1 MEVFGFRRQSADG
14 IVDDVDEDVRA
25 CQFCPV
31 QAYDE
36 QSKLFLCDDS
46 TLGFAFECVPLAGGD
61 QHTKERIEQLV
72 AGDYPPGTIMQ
83 FFLYRSPD
91 IEPQLNALARIR
103 QDHMDGPLA
112 GVVKQRID
120 FLRAHTKKNIHGR
133 SFSGGDYDCGRI
145 QESRLIVSIKIPF
158 EGKEP
163 KESDVVLTKTWET
176 KTESALS
183 SVGLWPYALSASRYI
198 RLMQSI
204 INWSPNATWRSM
216 PVMGEWEE
224 DKTISAQIFDPTTDL
239 VIADKST
246 LQLGE
251 HCFVKVMSAKRIP
264 DAFFF
269 TEAMKYVGNTMGGN
283 DKLTINYAVC
293 CNVFFPVTQSEKS
306 KLETK
311 RTWTVN
317 QAVGPMLKFVPVLAD
332 KKHSFDILSESFQKG
347 AKPIRMTF
355 SVLLFSDSRKA
366 VERAAVSA
374 QSYWDTMH
382 FHLMEDYFITAP
394 MFQNCLPLCAEKEA
408 VFHLDRYKT
417 MTTRELPVLLP
428 VFGEWK
434 GTGTFHVAL
443 ISRNGQLMSL
453 SLHDSDTNKNAVIA
467 AESGSGKS
475 FLLNEIIVSYL
486 SEGAQVWV
494 IDAGKS
500 YKKLNEQLD
509 GDFLQFDEASKICL
523 NPFELID
530 DWKEDEDTISVL
542 IAAMAS
548 EKEKLSDFQMA
559 GLKQILKRLWET
571 KGQAMTVDDIA
582 AECLGHTEQ
591 RMHDIGQQLFSFTSK
606 GGYGQYFHGHN
617 TMRFENPFTVLELD
631 ELQGRTHLRQV
642 VLMQLIF
649 QIQREMYLGE
659 RNRKKIMIIDEAWDL
674 IKSGPVSVFI
684 EHGFRKFRKYGGSAI
699 IATQSLND
707 LYENPVG
714 RAIAENA
721 NMMLL
726 LGQKP
731 ETIASIRDSGRLVL
745 SEAGFNLLSTVAS
758 VGGVYSEI
766 FVKSGHT
773 GVGVGRL
780 IVSNFE
786 KMLFS
791 TAPEDVNAIENYTNR
806 GLNVTDAIN
815 HVLRD
820 RGLNPDD

>member
-14 IVDDVDEDVRA
+14 IVDEDVRA

-530 DWKEDEDTISVL
+530 DWKEDEDTISAL

-766 FVKSGHT
+766 FVKSGHA

>member
-14 IVDDVDEDVRA
+14 IVDEDVRA

-530 DWKEDEDTISVL
+530 DWKEDEDTISAL

-571 KGQAMTVDDIA
+571 KGQTMTVDDIA

-766 FVKSGHT
+766 FVKSGHI

>member
-14 IVDDVDEDVRA
+14 IVDEDVRA

-120 FLRAHTKKNIHGR
+120 FLRVHTKKNIHGR

-163 KESDVVLTKTWET
+163 NESDVVLTKTWET

-183 SVGLWPYALSASRYI
+183 SVGLWPLALSASRYI

-204 INWSPNATWRSM
+204 INWSPNASWRSM
-216 PVMGEWEE
+216 SVMGEWEE

-530 DWKEDEDTISVL
+530 DWKEDEDTISAL

-571 KGQAMTVDDIA
+571 KGQTMTVDDIA

-726 LGQKP
+726 LLGQKP

>member
-14 IVDDVDEDVRA
+14 IVDEDVRA

-183 SVGLWPYALSASRYI
+183 SVGLWPLALSASRYI

-204 INWSPNATWRSM
+204 INWSPNASWRSM
-216 PVMGEWEE
+216 SVMGEWEE

-366 VERAAVSA
+366 VERVAVSA

-530 DWKEDEDTISVL
+530 DWKEDEDTISAL

-766 FVKSGHT
+766 FVKSGHI

>member
-14 IVDDVDEDVRA
+14 IVDEDVRA

-293 CNVFFPVTQSEKS
+293 CNVFFPVTQSEKA

-530 DWKEDEDTISVL
+530 DWKEDEDTISAL

-571 KGQAMTVDDIA
+571 KGQTMTVDDIA

>member
-14 IVDDVDEDVRA
+14 IVDEDVRA

-46 TLGFAFECVPLAGGD
+46 TLGFAFECVPLAGVD

-120 FLRAHTKKNIHGR
+120 FLRAHTKNNIHGR

-766 FVKSGHT
+766 FVKSGHI

>member
-14 IVDDVDEDVRA
+14 IVDEDVRA

-103 QDHMDGPLA
+103 QDYMDGPLA

-163 KESDVVLTKTWET
+163 NESDVVLTKTWET

-183 SVGLWPYALSASRYI
+183 SVGLWPLALSASRYI

-204 INWSPNATWRSM
+204 INWSPNASWRSM

-293 CNVFFPVTQSEKS
+293 CNVFFPVTQSEKA

-530 DWKEDEDTISVL
+530 DWKEDEDTISAL

-591 RMHDIGQQLFSFTSK
+591 RMHDIGQQLFSFTTK

-617 TMRFENPFTVLELD
+617 SMRFENPFTVLELD

-766 FVKSGHT
+766 FVKSGHI

-791 TAPEDVNAIENYTNR
+791 TAPEDVTAIENYTNR

>member
-14 IVDDVDEDVRA
+14 IVDEDVRA

-120 FLRAHTKKNIHGR
+120 FLRAHTKNNIHGR

-216 PVMGEWEE
+216 SVMGEWEE

-530 DWKEDEDTISVL
+530 DWKEDEDTISAL

-582 AECLGHTEQ
+582 AECLDHTEQ

>member
-14 IVDDVDEDVRA
+14 IVDEDVRA

-163 KESDVVLTKTWET
+163 NESDVVLTKTWET

-183 SVGLWPYALSASRYI
+183 SVGLWPLALSASRYI

-204 INWSPNATWRSM
+204 INWSPNASWRSM
-216 PVMGEWEE
+216 SVMGEWEE

-530 DWKEDEDTISVL
+530 DWKEDEDTISAL

-591 RMHDIGQQLFSFTSK
+591 RMHDIGQQLFSFTSR

>member
-14 IVDDVDEDVRA
+14 IVDEDVRA

-103 QDHMDGPLA
+103 QDYMDGPLA

-163 KESDVVLTKTWET
+163 NESDVVLTKTWET

-183 SVGLWPYALSASRYI
+183 SVGLWPLALSASRYI

-204 INWSPNATWRSM
+204 INWSPNASWRSM

-293 CNVFFPVTQSEKS
+293 CNVFFPVTQSEKA

-530 DWKEDEDTISVL
+530 DWKEDEDTISAL

>member
-1 MEVFGFRRQSADG
+1 
-14 IVDDVDEDVRA
+14 
-25 CQFCPV
+25 
-31 QAYDE
+31 
-36 QSKLFLCDDS
+36 
-46 TLGFAFECVPLAGGD
+46 
-61 QHTKERIEQLV
+61 
-72 AGDYPPGTIMQ
+72 
-83 FFLYRSPD
+83 
-91 IEPQLNALARIR
+91 
-103 QDHMDGPLA
+103 
-112 GVVKQRID
+112 
-120 FLRAHTKKNIHGR
+120 
-133 SFSGGDYDCGRI
+133 
-145 QESRLIVSIKIPF
+145 
-158 EGKEP
+158 
-163 KESDVVLTKTWET
+163 
-176 KTESALS
+176 
-183 SVGLWPYALSASRYI
+183 
-198 RLMQSI
+198 
-204 INWSPNATWRSM
+204 
-216 PVMGEWEE
+216 
-224 DKTISAQIFDPTTDL
+224 
-239 VIADKST
+239 
-246 LQLGE
+246 
-251 HCFVKVMSAKRIP
+251 
-264 DAFFF
+264 
-269 TEAMKYVGNTMGGN
+269 
-283 DKLTINYAVC
+283 
-293 CNVFFPVTQSEKS
+293 
-306 KLETK
+306 
-311 RTWTVN
+311 
-317 QAVGPMLKFVPVLAD
+317 
-332 KKHSFDILSESFQKG
+332 
-347 AKPIRMTF
+347 
-355 SVLLFSDSRKA
+355 
-366 VERAAVSA
+366 
-374 QSYWDTMH
+374 MH

-530 DWKEDEDTISVL
+530 DWKEDEDTISAL

-731 ETIASIRDSGRLVL
+731 ETIASIRDSGRLGL

-766 FVKSGHT
+766 FVKSGHI

>member
-14 IVDDVDEDVRA
+14 IVDEDVRA

-163 KESDVVLTKTWET
+163 DESDVVLTKTWET

-183 SVGLWPYALSASRYI
+183 SVGLWPLALSASRYI

-530 DWKEDEDTISVL
+530 DWKEDEDTISAL

-791 TAPEDVNAIENYTNR
+791 TAPEDVNAIENYTNQ

-820 RGLNPDD
+820 RGLNPED

>member
-14 IVDDVDEDVRA
+14 IVDEDVRA

-530 DWKEDEDTISVL
+530 DWKEDEDTISAL

-820 RGLNPDD
+820 RGLNPED

>member
-14 IVDDVDEDVRA
+14 IVDEDVRA

-120 FLRAHTKKNIHGR
+120 FLRAHTKNNIHGR

-820 RGLNPDD
+820 RGLNPED

>member
-14 IVDDVDEDVRA
+14 IVDEDVRA

-61 QHTKERIEQLV
+61 QHTKERIKQLV

-120 FLRAHTKKNIHGR
+120 FLRVHTKKNIHGR

-163 KESDVVLTKTWET
+163 NESDVVLTKTWET

-183 SVGLWPYALSASRYI
+183 SVGLWPLALSASRYI

-204 INWSPNATWRSM
+204 INWSPNASWRSM
-216 PVMGEWEE
+216 SVMGEWEE

-530 DWKEDEDTISVL
+530 DWKEDEDTISAL

-571 KGQAMTVDDIA
+571 KGQTMTVDDIA

>member
-14 IVDDVDEDVRA
+14 IVDEDVRA

-530 DWKEDEDTISVL
+530 DWKEDEDTISAL

-806 GLNVTDAIN
+806 GLSVTDAIN

>member
-14 IVDDVDEDVRA
+14 IVDEDVRA

-163 KESDVVLTKTWET
+163 NESDVVLTKTWET

-183 SVGLWPYALSASRYI
+183 SVGLWPLALSASRYI

-204 INWSPNATWRSM
+204 INWSPNASWRSM
-216 PVMGEWEE
+216 SVMGEWEE

-530 DWKEDEDTISVL
+530 DWKEDEDTISAL

-791 TAPEDVNAIENYTNR
+791 TAPEDVNAIENYTNQ
-806 GLNVTDAIN
+806 GWNVTDAIN

>member
-1 MEVFGFRRQSADG
+1 MEVFGFRRQSVDG
-14 IVDDVDEDVRA
+14 IVDEDVRA

-103 QDHMDGPLA
+103 QDHMNGPLA

-163 KESDVVLTKTWET
+163 NESDVVLTKTWET

-183 SVGLWPYALSASRYI
+183 SVGLWPLALSASRYI

-204 INWSPNATWRSM
+204 INWSPNASWRSM
-216 PVMGEWEE
+216 TVMGEWEE

-293 CNVFFPVTQSEKS
+293 CNVFFPVTQSEKA

-530 DWKEDEDTISVL
+530 DWKEDEDTISAL

-617 TMRFENPFTVLELD
+617 SMRFENPFTVLELD

-791 TAPEDVNAIENYTNR
+791 TAPEDVNAIENYTNQ

>member
-1 MEVFGFRRQSADG
+1 MEVFGFRRQSANG
-14 IVDDVDEDVRA
+14 IVDEDVRA

-530 DWKEDEDTISVL
+530 DWKEDEDTISAL

>member
-14 IVDDVDEDVRA
+14 IVDEDVRA

-91 IEPQLNALARIR
+91 IEPQLNAIARIR

-163 KESDVVLTKTWET
+163 NESDVVLTKTWET

-183 SVGLWPYALSASRYI
+183 SVGLWPLALSASRYI

-204 INWSPNATWRSM
+204 INWSPNASWRSM
-216 PVMGEWEE
+216 SVMGEWEE

-530 DWKEDEDTISVL
+530 DWKEDEDTISAL

>member
-14 IVDDVDEDVRA
+14 IVDEDVRA

-820 RGLNPDD
+820 RGLNPED

>member
-14 IVDDVDEDVRA
+14 IVDEDVRA

-133 SFSGGDYDCGRI
+133 SFSGGDYDSGRI

-163 KESDVVLTKTWET
+163 NESDVVLTKTWET

-183 SVGLWPYALSASRYI
+183 SVGLWPLALSASRYI

-204 INWSPNATWRSM
+204 INWSPNASWRSM
-216 PVMGEWEE
+216 SVMGEWEE

-530 DWKEDEDTISVL
+530 DWKEDEDTISAL

>member
-14 IVDDVDEDVRA
+14 IVDEDVRA

-163 KESDVVLTKTWET
+163 NESDVVLTKTWET

-183 SVGLWPYALSASRYI
+183 SVGLWPLALSASRYI

-204 INWSPNATWRSM
+204 INWSPNASWRSM
-216 PVMGEWEE
+216 SVMGEWEE
-224 DKTISAQIFDPTTDL
+224 DKTISAQIFDPTSDL

-530 DWKEDEDTISVL
+530 DWKEDEDTISAL

-699 IATQSLND
+699 VATQSLND

>member
-14 IVDDVDEDVRA
+14 IVDEDVRA

-163 KESDVVLTKTWET
+163 NESDVVLTKTWET

-530 DWKEDEDTISVL
+530 DWKEDEDTISAL

-806 GLNVTDAIN
+806 GLSVTDAIN

>member
-14 IVDDVDEDVRA
+14 IVDEDVRA

-163 KESDVVLTKTWET
+163 NESDVVLTKTWET

-183 SVGLWPYALSASRYI
+183 SVGLWPLALSASRYI

-204 INWSPNATWRSM
+204 INWSPNASWRSM
-216 PVMGEWEE
+216 SVMGEWEE

-475 FLLNEIIVSYL
+475 FLLNEIIVRYL

-530 DWKEDEDTISVL
+530 DWKEDEDTISAL

-684 EHGFRKFRKYGGSAI
+684 EHGFRKFRKYGVSAI

-791 TAPEDVNAIENYTNR
+791 TAPEDVNAIENYTNQ

-820 RGLNPDD
+820 RGLNPED

>member
-14 IVDDVDEDVRA
+14 IVDEDVRA

-163 KESDVVLTKTWET
+163 NESDVVLTKTWET

-183 SVGLWPYALSASRYI
+183 SVGLWPLALSASRYI

-204 INWSPNATWRSM
+204 INWSPNASWRSM
-216 PVMGEWEE
+216 SVMGEWEE
-224 DKTISAQIFDPTTDL
+224 GKTISAQIFDPTTDL

-530 DWKEDEDTISVL
+530 DWKEDEDTISAL

-571 KGQAMTVDDIA
+571 KGQTMTVDDIA

-806 GLNVTDAIN
+806 GLSVTDAIN

>member
-14 IVDDVDEDVRA
+14 IVDEDVRA

-246 LQLGE
+246 LQLGK

-530 DWKEDEDTISVL
+530 DWKEDEDTISAL

>member
-14 IVDDVDEDVRA
+14 IVDEDVRA

-183 SVGLWPYALSASRYI
+183 SVGLWPLALSASRYI

-766 FVKSGHT
+766 FVKSGHI

-791 TAPEDVNAIENYTNR
+791 TAPEDVTAIENYTNR